1 MSQHA
6 TAHPTDAPVRYGSRY
21 RSEPSTARPE
31 PRCLVCPTSLPS
43 RRARYCSDACKQRA
57 YRLRRI
63 DVTATDAA
71 LLATEL
77 KRLGELV
84 AHTIYE
90 CPGCGER
97 FMAEQRCPDC
107 HRFCRKLGLGG
118 CCPDCQ
124 QPVLLAEL
132 LSQPAER

>member
-1 MSQHA
+1 MSQ
-6 TAHPTDAPVRYGSRY
+6 TAAPHRPDTPVCYGSGY
-21 RSEPSTARPE
+21 GSEPTAGAVPCC
-31 PRCLVCPTSLPS
+31 PVCTATPPS
-43 RRARYCSDACKQRA
+43 RRARYCSVACKQRA
-57 YRLRRI
+57 YRLRQI
-63 DVTATDAA
+63 DVTATDAG

-90 CPGCGER
+90 CLDCGER
-97 FMAEQRCPDC
+97 FVGERRCPDC

-124 QPVLLAEL
+124 QPVLLADL
-132 LSQPAER
+132 LGL

>member
-1 MSQHA
+1 MNQHA
-6 TAHPTDAPVRYGSRY
+6 TSHPSEAPARYGSRY
-21 RSEPSTARPE
+21 GSVPASGAE
-31 PRCLVCPTSLPS
+31 PRCLTCTTPLSS

-57 YRLRRI
+57 YRLRQV
-63 DVTATDAA
+63 DLTATDAD

-77 KRLGELV
+77 QRLGELV

-90 CPGCGER
+90 CPDCGER
-97 FMAEQRCPDC
+97 FVAERRCPDC

-124 QPVLLAEL
+124 QPILLAEL
-132 LSQPAER
+132 LG

>member
-6 TAHPTDAPVRYGSRY
+6 TSHPADSPVRYGSRY
-21 RSEPSTARPE
+21 GSEPDAGSE
-31 PRCLVCPTSLPS
+31 PRCLVCLATLPS
-43 RRARYCSDACKQRA
+43 RRARYCSIACKQHA
-57 YRLRRI
+57 YHLRQI
-63 DVTATDAA
+63 DLTATDAK

-90 CPGCGER
+90 CPDCGER
-97 FMAEQRCPDC
+97 FVAERRCPDC

-132 LSQPAER
+132 LGQTAER

>member
-6 TAHPTDAPVRYGSRY
+6 TPRPPDAPIRHGSRYGS
-21 RSEPSTARPE
+21 EPPAGAVPC
-31 PRCLVCPTSLPS
+31 CLVCTASLPP
-43 RRARYCSDACKQRA
+43 RRARYCSVACKQRA
-57 YRLRRI
+57 YRLRQV
-63 DVTATDAA
+63 DVSATDAD
-71 LLATEL
+71 LLATGLE
-77 KRLGELV
+77 RLGELV

-90 CPGCGER
+90 CLDCGDRFVGER
-97 FMAEQRCPDC
+97 QCPDC

-132 LSQPAER
+132 LAIETEC

>member
-6 TAHPTDAPVRYGSRY
+6 TSHPTDAPVRYGSRY
-21 RSEPSTARPE
+21 RSEPPTARSE
-31 PRCLVCPTSLPS
+31 PRCLVCTTSLPS
-43 RRARYCSDACKQRA
+43 HRARCCSDACKPRA

-90 CPGCGER
+90 CPDCGER

-132 LSQPAER
+132 LGQTATR

>member
-1 MSQHA
+1 MKQH
-6 TAHPTDAPVRYGSRY
+6 TAPHPANAPVRYGSRY
-21 RSEPSTARPE
+21 GSGLSTDSE
-31 PRCLVCPTSLPS
+31 PRCLVCMTTLSS
-43 RRARYCSDACKQRA
+43 RRASYCSDACKQRA

-63 DVTATDAA
+63 DVTATDAE

-84 AHTIYE
+84 AQTIYE
-90 CPGCGER
+90 CPDCGER
-97 FMAEQRCPDC
+97 FVAERRCPDC

-132 LSQPAER
+132 LGQPAEP

>member
-6 TAHPTDAPVRYGSRY
+6 TSHPTDAPVRYGSRY
-21 RSEPSTARPE
+21 RSEPPTARSE
-31 PRCLVCPTSLPS
+31 PRCLVCTTSLPA

-90 CPGCGER
+90 CPDCGER

-124 QPVLLAEL
+124 QPVLLVEL
-132 LSQPAER
+132 LGQTATQ

>member
-1 MSQHA
+1 MSRHA
-6 TAHPTDAPVRYGSRY
+6 TSHPADASVRYGSRY
-21 RSEPSTARPE
+21 GSALPTARSE
-31 PRCLVCPTSLPS
+31 PRCLVCTTSLPS
-43 RRARYCSDACKQRA
+43 RRARYCSVACKHHA
-57 YRLRRI
+57 YRLRQI
-63 DVTATDAA
+63 DLTATDAD

-90 CPGCGER
+90 CPDCGER
-97 FMAEQRCPDC
+97 FVAEQRCPDC
-107 HRFCRKLGLGG
+107 HCCCRKLGLGG

-132 LSQPAER
+132 LGQTATR

>member
-6 TAHPTDAPVRYGSRY
+6 TSHPANAPVRYGSRY
-21 RSEPSTARPE
+21 GSEPTAGAE
-31 PRCLVCPTSLPS
+31 PHCPVCMIRLPS
-43 RRARYCSDACKQRA
+43 RRARYCSVACKQHA
-57 YRLRRI
+57 YRLRQV
-63 DVTATDAA
+63 DLTATDAD

-90 CPGCGER
+90 CPDCGER
-97 FMAEQRCPDC
+97 FVAEQRCPDC

-124 QPVLLAEL
+124 QPVLLTEL
-132 LSQPAER
+132 LGRSAER